1 VNPVLA
7 ARNANIIKMPSS
19 ALPETFARSL
29 VSSAIRRKAL
39 EEDRVLSSNS
49 RQSTCQA
56 QILSRQQNIIKFE
69 VLNIS
74 YSPNQ
79 QIAPNLKA
87 KIYMNVRV
95 RLAPS
100 PTGNLHIGTAR
111 TAVFNW
117 LFARNQGGKFI
128 LRVEDT
134 DVERSKSEYTDNILE
149 GLTWLGLNWDE
160 GPSFQSQR
168 LEIYRQSVQTLLD
181 KGLAYRCYTTA
192 QELDQMREA
201 QKAKKQAPR
210 YDNRHRNLT
219 PEQREA
225 FEAEGR
231 QAVIRFIIEDDRTIS
246 WNDTVRGTV
255 TWKGSDLGGD
265 MVIARASSGGV
276 IGQPLYNLAV
286 VVDDIDMGIT
296 HVIRGEDHI
305 GNTPKQILLYE
316 ALGATI
322 PEFAHTPLILNSIGQ
337 KLSKRDGVTSISDF
351 KDMGFVPEALVNY
364 MTLLG
369 WTPPDSTQE
378 IFTLSEAA
386 AVFTFDRVNKAGAKF
401 DWDKLNWLNSQ
412 YLHKMPVPQLT
423 DLLIPYWWQKGGYEF
438 DSEADRPWL
447 EQIAALI
454 GPSLVRLTDAV
465 DMCKLFFSTTVE
477 YEEEALAQLQ
487 QKGAAQALQAVVEAM
502 ETHSSLTSAEAQK
515 ITKKLSKEKN
525 LNKGLIMRS
534 LRAALTGAMH
544 GPDLIES
551 WVILHQRG
559 TAKTRLLDAIS
570 NLNLPAVGV
579 AAETPTPEP
588 PNAETVAET
597 SAKEQP
603 AVQTPTV
610 ETAALEVTAVEKSP
624 VEIPGTEVSAV
635 EKSPVETPGTEI
647 SAVEKSPVETP
658 ETEVSAVDISA
669 VETAA
674 AAVEI
679 PAANQQKT
687 IASGEMTSS
696 NEPETTVIITE
707 IPAGNEAESSM
718 GTTQVI
724 ITDEPPSQTQ
734 QFKEQ
739 IISILSE
746 FPAYIGSFYEQYKSP
761 LTVVGVI
768 LASIIS
774 LKVLLGVIDE
784 LNDIPLLAPTF
795 ELIGIG
801 YTVWF
806 VYRYLLR
813 SSNRQQ
819 LGQEIQALKEQVF
832 GKKS

>member
-1 VNPVLA
+1 
-7 ARNANIIKMPSS
+7 
-19 ALPETFARSL
+19 
-29 VSSAIRRKAL
+29 
-39 EEDRVLSSNS
+39 
-49 RQSTCQA
+49 
-56 QILSRQQNIIKFE
+56 
-69 VLNIS
+69 
-74 YSPNQ
+74 
-79 QIAPNLKA
+79 
-87 KIYMNVRV
+87 MNVRV

-134 DVERSKSEYTDNILE
+134 DLERSKSEYTDNILE
-149 GLTWLGLNWDE
+149 GLTWLGMNWDE

-168 LEIYRQSVQTLLD
+168 LDIYRQTVQTLLD
-181 KGLAYRCYTTA
+181 KGLAYRCYTTSA
-192 QELDQMREA
+192 ELDQMREA
-201 QKAKKQAPR
+201 QKANKQAPR

-231 QAVIRFIIEDDRTIS
+231 QAVIRFIIQDDRTIS
-246 WNDTVRGTV
+246 WNDTVRDTV
-255 TWKGSDLGGD
+255 SWKGSDLGGD
-265 MVIARASSGGV
+265 MVIARASTATD

-296 HVIRGEDHI
+296 HIIRGEDHI

-322 PEFAHTPLILNSIGQ
+322 PEFAHTPLILNTQGQ

-351 KDMGFVPEALVNY
+351 KDMGYLPEALVNY

-369 WTPPDSTQE
+369 WTAPDSTQE

-386 AVFTFDRVNKAGAKF
+386 AVFSCDRVNKAGAKF

-412 YLHKMPVPQLT
+412 YLHKMQVPQLT
-423 DLLIPYWWQKGGYEF
+423 DLLIPYWQKAGYEF
-438 DSEADRPWL
+438 NSEIDRSWL
-447 EQIAALI
+447 EQITTLI
-454 GPSLVRLTDAV
+454 SQSLVRLTDAV

-477 YEEEALAQLQ
+477 YEEEAIAQLQ
-487 QKGAAQALQAVVEAM
+487 QPRVAEALQAVLEAL
-502 ETHSSLTSAEAQK
+502 ESHSTLESAEAQK

-559 TAKTRLLDAIS
+559 TDRDRLQTAIN
-570 NLNLPAVGV
+570 NLNLPGVDAV
-579 AAETPTPEP
+579 AEIPTPE
-588 PNAETVAET
+588 A
-597 SAKEQP
+597 
-603 AVQTPTV
+603 PTV
-610 ETAALEVTAVEKSP
+610 ETIAETPVEQPVVDVST
-624 VEIPGTEVSAV
+624 VEIPTLETT
-635 EKSPVETPGTEI
+635 ETPV
-647 SAVEKSPVETP
+647 VEPSVKVT
-658 ETEVSAVDISA
+658 V
-669 VETAA
+669 VETAVVEPAEVKVVEEPAVKTVESSVAAVEISTVATVA

-679 PAANQQKT
+679 PAANQPKT

-707 IPAGNEAESSM
+707 IPTGNETESAID
-718 GTTQVI
+718 TTKV
-724 ITDEPPSQTQ
+724 TVTQ
-734 QFKEQ
+734 ENPNQAQQIKEQ
-739 IISILSE
+739 FISILSE
-746 FPAYIGSFYEQYKSP
+746 LPAYIGAFYEQYKSP
-761 LTVVGVI
+761 LTVVGLI
-768 LASIIS
+768 LVSIVS
-774 LKVLLGVIDE
+774 LKVLLGIVNE

-819 LGQEIQALKEQVF
+819 LGQEIQAIKEQVF

>member
-1 VNPVLA
+1 
-7 ARNANIIKMPSS
+7 
-19 ALPETFARSL
+19 
-29 VSSAIRRKAL
+29 
-39 EEDRVLSSNS
+39 
-49 RQSTCQA
+49 
-56 QILSRQQNIIKFE
+56 
-69 VLNIS
+69 
-74 YSPNQ
+74 
-79 QIAPNLKA
+79 
-87 KIYMNVRV
+87 MNVRV

-134 DVERSKSEYTDNILE
+134 DLERSKSEYTDNILE
-149 GLTWLGLNWDE
+149 GLTWLGMNWDE

-168 LEIYRQSVQTLLD
+168 LDIYRQTVQTLLD
-181 KGLAYRCYTTA
+181 KGLAYRCYTTSA
-192 QELDQMREA
+192 ELDQMREA
-201 QKAKKQAPR
+201 QKANKQAPR

-219 PEQREA
+219 PEERSA

-246 WNDTVRGTV
+246 WNDTVRDTV
-255 TWKGSDLGGD
+255 SWKGSDLGGD
-265 MVIARASSGGV
+265 MVIARASTATD

-322 PEFAHTPLILNSIGQ
+322 PEFAHTPLILNTQGQ

-351 KDMGFVPEALVNY
+351 KDMGYVPEALVNY

-386 AVFTFDRVNKAGAKF
+386 AVFSCDRVNKAGAKF

-423 DLLIPYWWQKGGYEF
+423 DLLIPYWQKAGYEF
-438 DSEADRPWL
+438 DAAVDRTWL

-454 GPSLVRLTDAV
+454 SQSLVRLTDAV

-477 YEEEALAQLQ
+477 YEEEAIAQLQ
-487 QKGAAQALQAVVEAM
+487 QPRAAEALQAVLEAL
-502 ETHSSLTSAEAQK
+502 ESHSTLVSAEAQK

-551 WVILHQRG
+551 WVIIHQRG
-559 TAKTRLLDAIS
+559 TDRDRLQTAIN
-570 NLNLPAVGV
+570 NLNLPVVDAV
-579 AAETPTPEP
+579 AETPTPEQLP
-588 PNAETVAET
+588 AEIPAETP
-597 SAKEQP
+597 AKQP
-603 AVQTPTV
+603 AVEVSPVETPTV
-610 ETAALEVTAVEKSP
+610 ETIETPVVEPAVKVTTVETAVVEPTEVTVVEEPAVLT
-624 VEIPGTEVSAV
+624 VESSVAAV
-635 EKSPVETPGTEI
+635 EI
-647 SAVEKSPVETP
+647 SAVATV
-658 ETEVSAVDISA
+658 
-669 VETAA
+669 
-674 AAVEI
+674 AAVVKI
-679 PAANQQKT
+679 PAANQPKT
-687 IASGEMTSS
+687 IMSGEMTSS

-707 IPAGNEAESSM
+707 VPVGNETESSI
-718 GTTQVI
+718 GTTKVI
-724 ITDEPPSQTQ
+724 VTEETPSQAQ
-734 QFKEQ
+734 QIKEQ
-739 IISILSE
+739 VISILSE
-746 FPAYIGSFYEQYKSP
+746 LPAYIGAFYQQYKSP
-761 LTVVGVI
+761 LTVVGLI

-774 LKVLLGVIDE
+774 LKVLLGVVDE

-801 YTVWF
+801 YAVWF

-819 LGQEIQALKEQVF
+819 LGQEIQAIKEQVF
-832 GKKS
+832 GKNS